1 MFQQEKRKGG
11 GGGGTKAEVPPG
23 SCSPCDAAV
32 RAERCAIVGQC
43 DAALQS
49 PMSLCKGDA
58 VGSVCVSEQPW
69 EKDAEAA
76 VLVKEGFPGGD
87 CVGKG
92 PSRSY
97 EVEEMEA
104 WQGALSWALGPGG
117 SVGSVGRVWQRGGI
131 ILKGLSIFSPLQ

>member
-1 MFQQEKRKGG
+1 M
-11 GGGGTKAEVPPG
+11 
-23 SCSPCDAAV
+23 
-32 RAERCAIVGQC
+32 
-43 DAALQS
+43 
-49 PMSLCKGDA
+49 
-58 VGSVCVSEQPW
+58 GSVCVSEQPW

-104 WQGALSWALGPGG
+104 WQGALSWALGP
-117 SVGSVGRVWQRGGI
+117 VGSVGRVWQRGGI

>member
-104 WQGALSWALGPGG
+104 WQGALSWALGP
-117 SVGSVGRVWQRGGI
+117 VGSVGWVWQRGGI